1 MSEEMK
7 FKNEYHNTFN
17 EVHTPEEL
25 SRKVMNMQKKED
37 NKTTTFFVRKLAA
50 VAAIALVV
58 LIGGNGIVYAATG
71 NSLFSTVK
79 VYFNGTEYE
88 AKLEEKMDEDGDV
101 YYKIGP
107 FADEESTSM
116 YTTGMTISN
125 EAIEGTLE
133 VIEED
138 GKIYIVDGELKQ
150 DITAEIKDGKTSGIY
165 EKDGMTYEYE
175 VTEKDGIWE
184 LNILGEYE
192 TGEYE
197 IGE

>member
-133 VIEED
+133 VVEED

-175 VTEKDGIWE
+175 VTEKDGTWE

>member
-133 VIEED
+133 VVEED

-165 EKDGMTYEYE
+165 EKYGMTYEYE
-175 VTEKDGIWE
+175 VTEKDGTWE